1 MCTVDPKTS
10 SRLQCFSALLFSL
23 CLTIAAHGQDDEVLL
38 TITGDRIDLLVEGEA
53 SGNAEELVMRYYELL
68 PADSQDQLLTL
79 RRRMD
84 RRMEDYEVAF
94 AAGDTAEIN
103 EIVLDISAYWVR
115 VQQIHFEQFTAAA
128 MAQLADAYAEIF
140 PLITI

>member
-1 MCTVDPKTS
+1 MRAVVAKIST
-10 SRLQCFSALLFSL
+10 RLPCCSVLLCWL
-23 CLTIAAHGQDDEVLL
+23 CLAAAAHGQDDEVLL
-38 TITGDRIDLLVEGEA
+38 TISGDRIDVLAEGEV
-53 SGNAEELVMRYYELL
+53 SGNADELVMRYYELL
-68 PADSQDQLLTL
+68 PPDSQDQLLTL

-103 EIVLDISAYWVR
+103 EIVLDIAAYWVR
-115 VQQIHFEQFTAAA
+115 VQQLHFEEFTPAA
-128 MAQLADAYAEIF
+128 MAQLGDAYAELF